1 MTEQDIVIQG
11 TGVEPEHC
19 YIDSHNGVIS
29 LYPIATLCAVDGLIA
44 TKPVR
49 LTQGEFIQFSS
60 ERISTGL
67 KNVKVKVTLIQVD
80 IEFVTHGNAVHYST
94 RKMLALLS

>member
-49 LTQGEFIQFSS
+49 LTQGEFI
-60 ERISTGL
+60 
-67 KNVKVKVTLIQVD
+67 
-80 IEFVTHGNAVHYST
+80 
-94 RKMLALLS
+94 